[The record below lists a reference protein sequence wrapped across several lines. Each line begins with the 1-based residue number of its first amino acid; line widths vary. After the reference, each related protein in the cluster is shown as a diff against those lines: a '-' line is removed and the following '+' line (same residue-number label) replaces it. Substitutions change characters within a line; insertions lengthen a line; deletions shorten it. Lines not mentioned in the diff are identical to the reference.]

1 MHLFALIMGI
11 MMLHH
16 NSRSKKPDT
25 YLINH
30 QIGQPEI
37 FWQIRSWA
45 WLPIFFITKCGVSDL
60 VAPSIW

>member
-16 NSRSKKPDT
+16 NSRSKKTDT

-30 QIGQPEI
+30 QIAQPEI
-37 FWQIRSWA
+37 Y
-45 WLPIFFITKCGVSDL
+45 
-60 VAPSIW
+60 

>member
-16 NSRSKKPDT
+16 NSRSKKPET

-30 QIGQPEI
+30 QTGQPEN
-37 FWQIRSWA
+37 FENTS
-45 WLPIFFITKCGVSDL
+45 
-60 VAPSIW
+60 